1 VLPGSALSGNQQAG
15 DVFRSEPTTRPGA
28 LALLHFLG
36 GEVGSTFAAWRQEA
50 PARFF
55 MPSLSWMPDAD
66 GEYGSVVAAVEF
78 LVA

>member
-1 VLPGSALSGNQQAG
+1 MGQFSVEKPVLPGSALSGNQQAG

-50 PARFF
+50 LGAI
-55 MPSLSWMPDAD
+55 LHALAVLDA
-66 GEYGSVVAAVEF
+66 
-78 LVA
+78 